1 MVTQQSDSHD
11 DRMARMSLGT
21 VYPLYLAKVVR
32 KGRTEEE
39 LLKVIGENYAEF
51 SIIVKNMLR

>member
-1 MVTQQSDSHD
+1 
-11 DRMARMSLGT
+11 MARMSLGT

-51 SIIVKNMLR
+51 SIIVKNMLS